1 MAANHG
7 PDLTPDFNLDL
18 APDLASELA
27 PELSA
32 NLAAIPSNIAHIR
45 ERIHAA
51 CRRSAR
57 PTDSVELMAVS
68 KQQPVEAILAAAD
81 CGLTV
86 FGENRVQEF
95 ATKVPALA
103 AANPDLLPTLRF
115 HMIGHL
121 QSNKASRAAEIF
133 SAVDSLD
140 SLALARKLNAA
151 APVPLPVLLE
161 IKLSPEAAKTGLL
174 PDSAELHILL
184 ERLPEIPSLS
194 LRGLMTVPPWS
205 EQAEPARPYFR
216 RLRELRDSLAARYPR
231 LDFSTLSM
239 GMSHDFEI
247 AIEEGSTT
255 VRIGTAIFGK
265 RTPPA
270 AATLT

>member
-1 MAANHG
+1 MAPDPAPDVNPDRN
-7 PDLTPDFNLDL
+7 PDLS
-18 APDLASELA
+18 AS
-27 PELSA
+27 
-32 NLAAIPSNIAHIR
+32 LAAIPSNIAHIR

-51 CRRSAR
+51 CRRAAR
-57 PTDSVELMAVS
+57 STDSVELMAVS

-81 CGLTV
+81 CGLTA

-103 AANPDLLPTLRF
+103 AANPDLLRILRF

-140 SLALARKLNAA
+140 SLALARKLDAA

-184 ERLPEIPSLS
+184 ERLPELPSLS
-194 LRGLMTVPPWS
+194 LRGLMTVPPFS
-205 EQAEPARPYFR
+205 DEAEAARPYFR
-216 RLRELRDSLAARYPR
+216 RLRLLRDSLAARYPR

-239 GMSHDFEI
+239 GMSHDFEV

-255 VRIGTAIFGK
+255 IRIGTAIFGK

-270 AATLT
+270 ATTI